1 MLIRLAINTYMV
13 QINKSFLIHTLETK
27 QLKIASKLT
36 RFMNVSNTHVRRQ
49 MITKIIIRHI
59 CSYQSMG
66 G

>member
-1 MLIRLAINTYMV
+1 MLIRLVINTYMI
-13 QINKSFLIHTLETK
+13 QINKSFPIHTLGNK

-36 RFMNVSNTHVRRQ
+36 LSMNVSSTHVRKQ
-49 MITKIIIRHI
+49 MITKNIIRLI